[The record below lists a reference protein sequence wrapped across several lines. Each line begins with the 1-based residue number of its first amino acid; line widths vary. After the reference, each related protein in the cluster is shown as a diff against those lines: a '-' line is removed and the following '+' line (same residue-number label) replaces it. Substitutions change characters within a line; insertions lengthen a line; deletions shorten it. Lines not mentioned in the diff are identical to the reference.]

1 MFTTRDPARE
11 SFLTDD
17 RGAVMVM
24 GIFMCSC
31 LVGALWYLA
40 GIGDAILYRERMQEA
55 ADAVA
60 FSDAALHARGMN
72 LLVLVNLIMAV
83 ILGVRVALRT
93 AKIITLIAATV
104 FAVAGIFAPVL
115 LAAAAPA
122 AAAAEALESAG
133 NAVDPAIDVALQALN
148 TVEDV
153 IAKTTPTAANLA
165 ATASVGA
172 KYAPLVVKS
181 AAVELGEPDSDRN
194 LPVERHGPDVLC
206 GQAGQALPKLG
217 AWMLSEVGLPGGE
230 PLEWVGKLMKE
241 LAKADQDYFCGLQ
254 SSSNGGGGGGGKGP
268 STDHLLDD
276 AAEDR
281 CKDLAGLARELD
293 QFTDA
298 EKRWLDR
305 CAALHV
311 SCESTDPASG
321 EPLPNG
327 KQSGHPVDP
336 KPPTLQ
342 RELDHLLLVRDQD
355 ARSVRELR
363 LHLGEFILNKNKCV
377 AWARADLELRDKE
390 HKQEIALQRAQAAA
404 NPAPQAQAGQ
414 GGNGGSSGD
423 VASMAVRKSWV
434 NGGRDA
440 QIISG
445 VLGNPSGLRQSG
457 RLVRIAT
464 VPKKAPQGVD
474 PEAAKAPAWAQAEL
488 FYDCGGTWTACNDD
502 DDAMWHFRWR
512 ARLRRFNQPTDATL
526 QQVTDKL
533 GTSPLKV
540 SPEAFADRLA
550 QDALGNPSFTPNAN
564 LRRDLAAALADQHVR
579 TQGVH

>member
-1 MFTTRDPARE
+1 MPTRDDAPDGL
-11 SFLTDD
+11 LTDE

-72 LLVLVNLIMAV
+72 LLVLVNLIMAT

-104 FAVAGIFAPVL
+104 FAVAGIFAPAL

-122 AAAAEALESAG
+122 AAAAEALETAG

-153 IAKTTPTAANLA
+153 IAKTTPAAANLA

-181 AAVELGEPDSDRN
+181 AAVELGEPDTDRS

-206 GQAGQALPKLG
+206 GQAGRALPAL
-217 AWMLSEVGLPGGE
+217 AEWMLSKVGLPGGE
-230 PLEWVGKLMKE
+230 ALTWVGDLMKA

-268 STDHLLDD
+268 STDHITEK
-276 AAEDR
+276 AALER
-281 CKDLAGLARELD
+281 CKDLGGGEHEVD
-293 QFTDA
+293 QLKQA
-298 EKRWLDR
+298 EARWLDR
-305 CAALHV
+305 CKALGV
-311 SCESTDPASG
+311 SCESRDPASG
-321 EPLPNG
+321 EPLVTG
-327 KQSGHPVDP
+327 KQVGRPVDP
-336 KPPTLQ
+336 DPPKLQ
-342 RELDHLLLVRDQD
+342 RELDHLRLVRDQD
-355 ARSVRELR
+355 ARSVSEL
-363 LHLGEFILNKNKCV
+363 LPHLAEFTFNKGKCV
-377 AWARADLELRDKE
+377 QWARQDLAKRDAE
-390 HKQEIALQRAQAAA
+390 HKQEIAQQKAQPPA

-445 VLGNPSGLRQSG
+445 VLGDPRGLRQSG

-464 VPKKAPQGVD
+464 VPKKTPQGVD
-474 PEAAKAPAWAQAEL
+474 AEAAKAPAWAQAEL
-488 FYDCGGTWTACNDD
+488 FYDCGTTWGDCNKE

-512 ARLRRFNQPTDATL
+512 ARLRRFNQPTNATL
-526 QQVTDKL
+526 QQLTDKL

-550 QDALGNPSFTPNAN
+550 QDALGNPSFTPNAS
-564 LRRDLAAALADQHVR
+564 LRHDLAAALADQHVR